1 MVVLR
6 LEVLA
11 EERTGLFCR
20 LLGPESASRGS
31 LGVETLVERDS
42 PGPRRSMP
50 RPLLEKTELRETSL
64 PGPVSIS
71 TPSVPLKAMVLD
83 PAAVPSP
90 ILLLLEAVA
99 TRLST

>member
-20 LLGPESASRGS
+20 LLGPVSASRGS
-31 LGVETLVERDS
+31 LAVETLVKEVS
-42 PGPRRSMP
+42 PGPLRSMP
-50 RPLLEKTELRETSL
+50 SPAFEKTELRETSL
-64 PGPVSIS
+64 PRPEKIS

-90 ILLLLEAVA
+90 ILLLEAGPEM
-99 TRLST
+99 

>member
-20 LLGPESASRGS
+20 LLAPESVSRGS
-31 LGVETLVERDS
+31 LAVETLVKEVS
-42 PGPRRSMP
+42 LGPIRSMP
-50 RPLLEKTELRETSL
+50 SPAFEKMELRETSL
-64 PGPVSIS
+64 PRPEVIW

-90 ILLLLEAVA
+90 ILLLEEAVSGA
-99 TRLST
+99 S